1 MKWSVPSA
9 SVLALAMVALPSCE
23 KVKEIADKVAPPKQ
37 TEAKATP
44 PEATQ
49 SPTPPMLGKL
59 KEKMETSRGA
69 AAMSPAVR
77 NVGEG
82 DYESFIATRGKL
94 VVVDYHADWCG
105 PCKMLS
111 PVLERLAAESGGKI
125 VIGKIDVDANPALA
139 EKAGIR
145 SIPDVRVFR
154 DGRQVDRFI
163 GVLKEGD
170 IQKMFAKHSAGL
182 DTKAAAMADRGTPPP
197 AATAP
202 ASAEGASPTFQR
214 MDKNWMPPGIQKR

>member
-9 SVLALAMVALPSCE
+9 SLLILAMVALPSCE
-23 KVKEIADKVAPPKQ
+23 KVKEIADKVAPQKQ

-44 PEATQ
+44 PEATENQ
-49 SPTPPMLGKL
+49 TPPMLGKL
-59 KEKMETSRGA
+59 KEKMETYRGA
-69 AAMSPAVR
+69 AATSPAVS
-77 NVGEG
+77 NLGEN
-82 DYESFIATRGKL
+82 DYESFITTRGKL

-111 PVLERLAAESGGKI
+111 PVLERLAAESGGKVI
-125 VIGKIDVDANPALA
+125 IGKVDVDANPALA

-154 DGRQVDRFI
+154 DGKQVDRFI

-170 IQKMFAKHSAGL
+170 IRKMFAKHSAGL
-182 DTKAAAMADRGTPPP
+182 ETKASAVADGGATSP
-197 AATAP
+197 AATGP
-202 ASAEGASPTFQR
+202 ASAEGTSPTFQR